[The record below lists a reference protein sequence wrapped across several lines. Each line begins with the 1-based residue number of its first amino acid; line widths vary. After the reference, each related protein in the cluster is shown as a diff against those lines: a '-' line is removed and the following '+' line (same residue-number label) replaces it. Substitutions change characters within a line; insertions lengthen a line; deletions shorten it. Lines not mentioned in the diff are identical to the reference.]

1 MLSDKSTV
9 CPFNLLDIAHQK
21 RGAKAAIVNAGKRLP
36 MLSIM
41 DCVKEKLI
49 IPVFIGD
56 EKEIKK
62 TAEELKFDISEYE
75 IINEPVENNTA
86 KIAAKL
92 AGDGKVKIIVKGHIH
107 TDILMKEVLLRK
119 YNLIGKKRLS
129 HISWIPFKSIKPM
142 YRKLEQTMYETNQN
156 HFGFDNMQITEQAQY
171 TEYLNG
177 GFYEWHTDNG
187 INFMNGTS
195 PVRKISMSLLLNH
208 ESEFDGGDLELCEE
222 GKVAPLKQG
231 HAIFFASFLNHRVKP
246 VTRGTRKSL
255 VMWFGGTPFK

>member
-1 MLSDKSTV
+1 MIFKEPRWKSYIVQTITPIFTPEQCQDIINIGRSMPPKMGEIGV
-9 CPFNLLDIAHQK
+9 GDNLD
-21 RGAKAAIVNAGKRLP
+21 N
-36 MLSIM
+36 
-41 DCVKEKLI
+41 KEK
-49 IPVFIGD
+49 
-56 EKEIKK
+56 IK
-62 TAEELKFDISEYE
+62 
-75 IINEPVENNTA
+75 VE
-86 KIAAKL
+86 
-92 AGDGKVKIIVKGHIH
+92 
-107 TDILMKEVLLRK
+107 
-119 YNLIGKKRLS
+119 KRLS

-208 ESEFDGGDLELCEE
+208 ESEFEGGELELCAE
-222 GKVAPLKQG
+222 GNVAPLTQG

-246 VTRGTRKSL
+246 VTKGVRKSL
-255 VMWFGGTPFK
+255 VVWFGGTPFK